1 MPTPHPKR
9 FSPRASATASAGC
22 VACERARSIQVN
34 DLHDGPCGFGCG
46 TAERWMAQVRP
57 GGSVAATS
65 RHRRDAV
72 TQTRS
77 RQVGG
82 YTAHCLDS
90 AAVSTAR
97 HDVQV
102 LGSCRPQPAL
112 ASARQFGR
120 CALVGGTN
128 PEKRLLRGRRALAVE
143 RPLRILEAVEPGSPK
158 HRYMAMADTA
168 AFQQCRLVAI
178 TASNRASAGSRR
190 CIGRHYQTSGASL

>member
-1 MPTPHPKR
+1 M
-9 FSPRASATASAGC
+9 
-22 VACERARSIQVN
+22 RARSIQVN

-77 RQVGG
+77 RRVGG
-82 YTAHCLDS
+82 YTAYCLDS

-97 HDVQV
+97 HHVQV

-112 ASARQFGR
+112 ASAGQFGR

-128 PEKRLLRGRRALAVE
+128 PEKRLLRGRGALAVKC
-143 RPLRILEAVEPGSPK
+143 PHRILAAAEPGGTK
-158 HRYMAMADTA
+158 HRYLAMADAA
-168 AFQQCRLVAI
+168 AFKQRRFVAVA
-178 TASNRASAGSRR
+178 ASNRASAGSR
-190 CIGRHYQTSGASL
+190 GRVGGHSQTPGTSL